1 MESHPIPQQISSY
14 QFRLV
19 GDMTLKQFFQ
29 IGGGALI
36 ALLIY
41 ATGLHPLIK
50 WPLILISFG
59 LGAAIAFLPFEERP
73 LNKWIFSF
81 FRSVYSPTVFIW
93 EKAQSPEIFF
103 QEEAEY
109 PKEKDVIAPHGEV
122 ALNEYLQEAPG
133 EKEGPFSKFEG
144 IEKSFLEKFG
154 GLFAL
159 PTKPVG
165 ETTPP
170 LPAQPP
176 KPVPLSVPEDKPI
189 EIAVKGF
196 RPKIVV
202 EEKPIVEEVITQQ
215 VTPTV
220 VSPTLQGVEIKSQA
234 AQFSQQAALPFPP
247 TIPNTITGQVV
258 DANGKIIE
266 GVILE
271 IRDLAGRPVR
281 ALRSNKVGHFI
292 IVTALANGQYDL
304 IADKTGFDFDPV
316 TFEAKGEI
324 IPPILIRSKA
334 PTVAATTNQT
344 AIN

>member
-36 ALLIY
+36 SLLIY
-41 ATGLHPLIK
+41 ATGVHPLIK
-50 WPLILISFG
+50 WPLILFSFG
-59 LGAAIAFLPFEERP
+59 LGAAMAFLPFQERP
-73 LNKWIFSF
+73 LSKWILSF
-81 FRSVYSPTVFIW
+81 FRSVYSPTVFVW
-93 EKAQSPEIFF
+93 DKAQTPEIFF
-103 QEEAEY
+103 QEEAPY

-122 ALNEYLQEAPG
+122 ALNEYLQETPE
-133 EKEGPFSKFEG
+133 EKEGPFSRFEG

-154 GLFAL
+154 GLFTL
-159 PTKPVG
+159 PTKSPT
-165 ETTPP
+165 EPP
-170 LPAQPP
+170 APAQPLV
-176 KPVPLSVPEDKPI
+176 KPESQGVPESKPI

-202 EEKPIVEEVITQQ
+202 EEKPIVEEVVVQQ
-215 VTPTV
+215 STPTV

-234 AQFSQQAALPFPP
+234 AQFSSQAALPFPP

-292 IVTALANGQYDL
+292 IVTALTNGQYDL

-334 PTVAATTNQT
+334 PTLAAISSQT
-344 AIN
+344 IIN